1 MVQWLSFK
9 LSLLDQIHLNKKQFL
24 RESVQPRVVIVT
36 TAKVIFRFRS
46 YFFLL
51 ISVAYTHFKCSK
63 PNINKNQHKHS
74 FDYSYLI
81 IQNFTYRDYFFRH
94 SERYYKTFRC
104 EFSKTFYSFRTSV
117 ARLSRDFIDLSLRSR
132 NCGKNSFPK
141 VPKGKY
147 SNIRSTKIL
156 LK

>member
-1 MVQWLSFK
+1 MRK
-9 LSLLDQIHLNKKQFL
+9 
-24 RESVQPRVVIVT
+24 R
-36 TAKVIFRFRS
+36 TAKSGDRHGGRS
-46 YFFLL
+46 YFVFEVIFFLL

-63 PNINKNQHKHS
+63 TNINKNLHKNS

-81 IQNFTYRDYFFRH
+81 IQNFTNLDYFFRH

-104 EFSKTFYSFRTSV
+104 EFSETFYSFRISM
-117 ARLSRDFIDLSLRSR
+117 ARLSRNFIDLSLRSR

-147 SNIRSTKIL
+147 SNIRSTKTL

>member
-1 MVQWLSFK
+1 MKACSQEWRSSRRPK
-9 LSLLDQIHLNKKQFL
+9 L
-24 RESVQPRVVIVT
+24 
-36 TAKVIFRFRS
+36 FRFRS

-63 PNINKNQHKHS
+63 TNINKNQHKHN

-81 IQNFTYRDYFFRH
+81 IQNFTNCHYFFRH

-104 EFSKTFYSFRTSV
+104 EFSKTFYSFRTST
-117 ARLSRDFIDLSLRSR
+117 AQLSRNFIDLSLRPR
-132 NCGKNSFPK
+132 NCGKNSFAR
-141 VPKGKY
+141 GKY
-147 SNIRSTKIL
+147 SNIRSTKTL

>member
-1 MVQWLSFK
+1 MVKWLSFK
-9 LSLLDQIHLNKKQFL
+9 LNLLDQIHLNRKQFL
-24 RESVQPRVVIVT
+24 RESVQPRVAIVT
-36 TAKVIFRFRS
+36 AAKVISFS
-46 YFFLL
+46 MLFFPFNWC
-51 ISVAYTHFKCSK
+51 AYTRFKCSK
-63 PNINKNQHKHS
+63 TNINKNQHKHG

-81 IQNFTYRDYFFRH
+81 IQNFTNRDYFFQH

-104 EFSKTFYSFRTSV
+104 EFSKTFYSFRTSM
-117 ARLSRDFIDLSLRSR
+117 AGLSRNFIDLSLRWR

-147 SNIRSTKIL
+147 SNIRSTKTL